1 MMMMVRNP
9 IARRQNTSLLDE
21 FLKDEFFLPSFTQ
34 SHDIDVYQEDN
45 NYIVELELAG
55 YKKEDIQLAYNNDLL
70 TIKAEHNEEK
80 NDENKKY
87 IYRSRS
93 RQSFTRQVRFNNID
107 GTKIDASYD
116 QGILKIVLPIKGEQE
131 VVNRIE
137 VK

>member
-21 FLKDEFFLPSFTQ
+21 FLKDEFFLPSFSQ

-45 NYIVELELAG
+45 NYIVEIELAG
-55 YKKEDIQLAYNNDLL
+55 YKKEDIQLSYNNELL
-70 TIKAEHNEEK
+70 TIKAEHSEEK
-80 NDENKKY
+80 NDENRKY
-87 IYRSRS
+87 VYRSRS
-93 RQSFTRQVRFNNID
+93 HQSFTRQIRFNNID
-107 GTKIDASYD
+107 GSLIDASYD
-116 QGILKIVLPIKGEQE
+116 HGILKVTLPIKGDHD

>member
-1 MMMMVRNP
+1 MMMIRNP
-9 IARRQNTSLLDE
+9 IARRQNTSLIDE

-34 SHDIDVYQEDN
+34 SRDIDVYQEDS

-70 TIKAEHNEEK
+70 TIKAERSEEK
-80 NDENKKY
+80 NDEQKKY

-93 RQSFTRQVRFNNID
+93 SQSFTRQIRFNNID
-107 GTKIDASYD
+107 ATKIDASYEH
-116 QGILKIVLPIKGEQE
+116 GVLKIVLPIKGEQE
-131 VVNRIE
+131 IVNRIE